1 MKRASTIRVL
11 TVLCL
16 LVVSAAAVLPAF
28 LDGCDLSAPPKV
40 MDLAGQGYRS
50 PFDLA
55 YGRTTLAVSD
65 RTMGELVLIDS
76 PAVQRHV
83 KLQGQPTGLAWSGDG
98 KSVLVSQFGAGSVAQ
113 VEAQSGKVVRQL
125 PVGPYPMGV
134 AVAPRKNLLV
144 VAESGNDRLAVID
157 LATGQLKAAVV
168 VGHSPRHVA
177 VTSDEKLAVVT
188 NLLPIGDA
196 SKGDF
201 ASSVSL
207 VDLGELTAR
216 TIQLRSGSVNVRGVK
231 VSPDGR
237 WAYIVH
243 TLGKFML
250 PATQLDRG
258 WINTNAMT
266 IIDLQAGKPY
276 ATVLLDLLSEGA
288 ADPWG
293 LAIAKDGST
302 LWVALSGAQQV
313 ARIDLKRLHPLL
325 EGKLP
330 KPGANNKYDTPADQE
345 LAKQLALLEP
355 YKNSG
360 VQNTWA
366 DIAADPNKRQQLAYD
381 LTALHVAGLMTR
393 VPVGDA
399 KGPRGIDVSP
409 DGKSVAV
416 AAYFSGQV
424 LLLDAQT
431 LARADTLSLG
441 VGRKIDQAR
450 RGEMIFHDGTYCF
463 QHWLSCASCHPDAR
477 ADGLN
482 WDLLND
488 GMGNPKNTKSLLF
501 VHLRSPLMSQGVRTD
516 MAVATSA
523 GFKFI
528 LFRQPEDADV
538 QAVGTYFRLLAPLP
552 SPLLV
557 NGRLN
562 DKARR
567 GRAVFEGAKAN
578 CSRCHSGPMLSDQK
592 QHDVG
597 TRNETDNSSEFV
609 TPMLSELWRTAPYL
623 HDGSAVTMRDVLTTK
638 NVGDRHGATS
648 HLSPRQLD
656 ELVEYLLSQ

>member
-28 LDGCDLSAPPKV
+28 LGGGDLSAPPKV

-55 YGRTTLAVSD
+55 YGGTTLAVSD

-76 PAVQRHV
+76 PAAQRHV

-113 VEAQSGKVVRQL
+113 VEAQSGKVVREL

-157 LATGQLKAAVV
+157 LATGQLKAAVA

-302 LWVALSGAQQV
+302 LWVALSGAAGRAHRPQT
-313 ARIDLKRLHPLL
+313 A
-325 EGKLP
+325 
-330 KPGANNKYDTPADQE
+330 APAAGGQ
-345 LAKQLALLEP
+345 
-355 YKNSG
+355 
-360 VQNTWA
+360 
-366 DIAADPNKRQQLAYD
+366 AA
-381 LTALHVAGLMTR
+381 
-393 VPVGDA
+393 
-399 KGPRGIDVSP
+399 
-409 DGKSVAV
+409 
-416 AAYFSGQV
+416 
-424 LLLDAQT
+424 
-431 LARADTLSLG
+431 
-441 VGRKIDQAR
+441 QAR
-450 RGEMIFHDGTYCF
+450 RQQQVRHPCRPGTG
-463 QHWLSCASCHPDAR
+463 QAAR
-477 ADGLN
+477 PAGTLQE
-482 WDLLND
+482 LRRAE
-488 GMGNPKNTKSLLF
+488 
-501 VHLRSPLMSQGVRTD
+501 HLGGHRRRPQQAPAIGVRPD
-516 MAVATSA
+516 GAS
-523 GFKFI
+523 
-528 LFRQPEDADV
+528 
-538 QAVGTYFRLLAPLP
+538 
-552 SPLLV
+552 
-557 NGRLN
+557 
-562 DKARR
+562 R
-567 GRAVFEGAKAN
+567 GRADDA
-578 CSRCHSGPMLSDQK
+578 
-592 QHDVG
+592 
-597 TRNETDNSSEFV
+597 
-609 TPMLSELWRTAPYL
+609 
-623 HDGSAVTMRDVLTTK
+623 SARRRRQRSA
-638 NVGDRHGATS
+638 RH
-648 HLSPRQLD
+648 
-656 ELVEYLLSQ
+656 